1 MAKLKLAP
9 KGGHATGSWGVV
21 PGGNPTGR
29 EGVFDQLEVRRKLDR
44 LRWVF
49 VRGGNSTG
57 RNGVPITQ
65 HMAKPKFIED
75 QDQLEK
81 LAPVMKAPIKRH
93 VFVCNG
99 KSCSQVGSAEVKAE
113 FVRIL
118 EEKGLRQG
126 KESKGRNPMGEIV
139 LTDCGSVGFC
149 SIGVAVLVYPEG
161 VWYGQVQAEDVP
173 EIIEEH
179 LEKGRVVERLALIEL
194 DPS

>member
-1 MAKLKLAP
+1 MA
-9 KGGHATGSWGVV
+9 
-21 PGGNPTGR
+21 
-29 EGVFDQLEVRRKLDR
+29 
-44 LRWVF
+44 
-49 VRGGNSTG
+49 
-57 RNGVPITQ
+57 I
-65 HMAKPKFIED
+65 PKFIDDHE
-75 QDQLEK
+75 QLEK

-113 FVRIL
+113 FERIL
-118 EEKGLRQG
+118 EAKGLRQG

-161 VWYGQVQAEDVP
+161 VWYGQVQATDVP

-179 LEKGRVVERLALIEL
+179 LEKGNVVERLALIEL
-194 DPS
+194 DDKDS